1 MPDLVIRNGLI
12 VDGTGEAPFAGDLAI
27 DKGAIVAIGTVTD
40 RGVQEIDAAGHV
52 VAPGFI
58 DSHTHYDAQ
67 VLWDR
72 ALTISPWHGV
82 TTVVMGNCGFG
93 IAPTRPSHRQLILR
107 TLERV
112 EGMSLA
118 ALNEGI
124 GPTWPFES
132 FGEYLDTVS
141 SRGTAINVAA
151 YIGHTPLRL
160 YVMGEDAVRRAA
172 TPDEVRQMRDLVDE
186 AMRAGAVG
194 FSTSHSPHHVGYDGL
209 PVPSRFADV
218 LGEIDPLVAAV
229 AAHGGVV
236 QATGGPT
243 MFLDAFADLA
253 RRHDV
258 TITWTALMA
267 GLEGPGSH
275 LSLLE
280 RSATLR
286 AEGLRISP
294 QATCRPL
301 NFDFSFDEPTAFA
314 SLPMFA
320 EPLSTDRDGR
330 EKLYRDPAFR
340 ARFRAALAK
349 GVDHPFAEWFT
360 RTIISWAPSDRS
372 LEEQPLDAVAAQ
384 RGIDPVDLAL
394 DLSLANGLQARFR
407 LAMFNYDE
415 AEVAEIMADPNIIL
429 GLSDAG
435 AHASQLCDAC
445 FSTHLLAHWVRE
457 TGLLSL
463 ERGVQML
470 TSAIAD
476 VFGLD
481 RGRLAC
487 GMPADVV
494 IFDPETVAPT
504 GLRRVSD
511 LPGGADRLVSDAIGI
526 HTVICNGHIIRH
538 HNRDAPGA
546 AAAGTVL
553 RPKRHENDRKQLV

>member
-1 MPDLVIRNGLI
+1 MTADLVIRNGLI
-12 VDGTGEAPFAGDLAI
+12 VDGTGSDPVPGDLAI
-27 DKGAIVAIGTVTD
+27 SDGKIVALGQVDDT
-40 RGVQEIDAAGHV
+40 GKQEVDATGHA

-67 VLWDR
+67 ILWDR
-72 ALTISPWHGV
+72 GLTISPWHGV

-93 IAPTRPSHRQLILR
+93 VAPTRPDHRQLILR

-124 GPTWPFES
+124 GPAWPFES
-132 FGEYLDTVS
+132 FGEYLDAVAT
-141 SRGTAINVAA
+141 RGTAINVAA

-160 YVMGEDAVRRAA
+160 YVMGEDAVRRKA
-172 TPDEVRQMRDLVDE
+172 TPEEVAQMRDLVDE

-194 FSTSHSPHHVGYDGL
+194 FSTSHSPHHVGFDGL
-209 PVPSRFADV
+209 PVPSRLADV
-218 LGEIDPLVAAV
+218 ANEIDPWSPRRPRMAASCRRPVARPCSS
-229 AAHGGVV
+229 
-236 QATGGPT
+236 TNSPT
-243 MFLDAFADLA
+243 LA
-253 RRHDV
+253 RKHDV

-275 LSLLE
+275 RPLLA
-280 RSATLR
+280 RSAALR

-320 EPLSTDRDGR
+320 EPLRTDRAGR
-330 EKLYRDPAFR
+330 EKLYRDPEFR
-340 ARFRAALAK
+340 AAFKAALAK

-360 RTIISWAPSDRS
+360 RTVISWAPSDRG
-372 LEEQPLDAVAAQ
+372 LEEQPLDAAAAA
-384 RGIDPVDLAL
+384 RGVDPVDLAL
-394 DLSLANGLQARFR
+394 DLSLENDLQARFR
-407 LAMFNYDE
+407 LAMFNYD
-415 AEVAEIMADPNIIL
+415 ADEVAEIMADPNIIL

-463 ERGVQML
+463 ARGVQML
-470 TSAIAD
+470 TSDIAD

-481 RGRLAC
+481 RGRLAV
-487 GMPADVV
+487 GLPADVV
-494 IFDPETVAPT
+494 VFDPDTVAAT
-504 GLRRVSD
+504 GLRPGPRFTRRCRSSRRRCRGHSHRDLQRPNYSPARPRHRDPRTARHRVA
-511 LPGGADRLVSDAIGI
+511 PAGAIARY
-526 HTVICNGHIIRH
+526 
-538 HNRDAPGA
+538 GA
-546 AAAGTVL
+546 
-553 RPKRHENDRKQLV
+553 

>member
-1 MPDLVIRNGLI
+1 VTADLVIRNGLI
-12 VDGTGEAPFAGDLAI
+12 VDGTGSDPVPGDLAI
-27 DKGAIVAIGTVTD
+27 SDGKIVALGQVDDT
-40 RGVQEIDAAGHV
+40 GKQEVDATGHA

-67 VLWDR
+67 ILWDR
-72 ALTISPWHGV
+72 GLTISPWHGV

-93 IAPTRPSHRQLILR
+93 VAPTRPDHQQLILR

-124 GPTWPFES
+124 GPAWPFES
-132 FGEYLDTVS
+132 FGEYLDAVATC
-141 SRGTAINVAA
+141 GTAINVAA

-160 YVMGEDAVRRAA
+160 YVMGEDAVRRKA
-172 TPDEVRQMRDLVDE
+172 TPEEVAQMRDLVDE

-194 FSTSHSPHHVGYDGL
+194 FSTSHSPHHVGFDGL
-209 PVPSRFADV
+209 PVPSRLADV
-218 LGEIDPLVAAV
+218 ADEIDPLVAAA
-229 AAHGGVV
+229 AAHGGVM

-243 MFLDAFADLA
+243 MFLDEFAALA
-253 RRHDV
+253 RKHDV

-275 LSLLE
+275 RPLLA
-280 RSATLR
+280 RSAALR

-320 EPLSTDRDGR
+320 EPLRTDRAGR
-330 EKLYRDPAFR
+330 EKLYRDPE
-340 ARFRAALAK
+340 FRAAFKASLAK
-349 GVDHPFAEWFT
+349 GVEHPFAEWFT
-360 RTIISWAPSDRS
+360 RTVISWAPSDRG
-372 LEEQPLDAVAAQ
+372 LEEQPLDAAAAA
-384 RGIDPVDLAL
+384 RGVDPVDLAL
-394 DLSLANGLQARFR
+394 DLSLENDLEARFR
-407 LAMFNYDE
+407 LAMFNYD
-415 AEVAEIMADPNIIL
+415 ADEVAEIMADPNIIL

-463 ERGVQML
+463 ARGVQML

-481 RGRLAC
+481 RGRLAV
-487 GMPADVV
+487 GLPADVV
-494 IFDPETVAPT
+494 VFDPDTVAAT
-504 GLRRVSD
+504 GLRRIHD
-511 LPGGADRLVSDAIGI
+511 LPGGADRLVADAVGI
-526 HTVICNGHIIRH
+526 HTVICNGQIIRQH
-538 HNRDAPGA
+538 DQDIAQTDLP
-546 AAAGTVL
+546 GTVL
-553 RPKRHENDRKQLV
+553 RPRAR

>member
-1 MPDLVIRNGLI
+1 VTADLVIRNGLI
-12 VDGTGEAPFAGDLAI
+12 VDGTGSDPVPGDLAI
-27 DKGAIVAIGTVTD
+27 SDGKIVALGQVDDT
-40 RGVQEIDAAGHV
+40 GKQEVDATGHA

-67 VLWDR
+67 ILWDR
-72 ALTISPWHGV
+72 GLTISPWHGV

-93 IAPTRPSHRQLILR
+93 VAPTRPDHQQLILR

-124 GPTWPFES
+124 GPAWPFES
-132 FGEYLDTVS
+132 FGEYLDAVAT
-141 SRGTAINVAA
+141 RGTAINVAA

-160 YVMGEDAVRRAA
+160 YVMGEDAVRRKA
-172 TPDEVRQMRDLVDE
+172 TPEEVAQMRDLVDE

-194 FSTSHSPHHVGYDGL
+194 FSTSHSPHHVGFDGL
-209 PVPSRFADV
+209 PVPSRLADV
-218 LGEIDPLVAAV
+218 ADEIDPLVAAA
-229 AAHGGVV
+229 AAHGGVM

-243 MFLDAFADLA
+243 MFLDEFAALA
-253 RRHDV
+253 RKHDV

-275 LSLLE
+275 RPLLA
-280 RSATLR
+280 RSAALR

-320 EPLSTDRDGR
+320 EPLRTDRAGR
-330 EKLYRDPAFR
+330 EKLYRDPE
-340 ARFRAALAK
+340 FRAAFKASLAK
-349 GVDHPFAEWFT
+349 GVEHPFAEWFT
-360 RTIISWAPSDRS
+360 RTVISWAPSDRG
-372 LEEQPLDAVAAQ
+372 LEEQPLDAAAAA
-384 RGIDPVDLAL
+384 RGVDPVDLAL
-394 DLSLANGLQARFR
+394 DLSLENDLEARFR
-407 LAMFNYDE
+407 LAMFNYD
-415 AEVAEIMADPNIIL
+415 ADEVAEIMADPNIIL

-463 ERGVQML
+463 ARGVQML

-481 RGRLAC
+481 RGRLAV
-487 GMPADVV
+487 GLPADVV
-494 IFDPETVAPT
+494 VFDPDTVAAT
-504 GLRRVSD
+504 GLRRIHD
-511 LPGGADRLVSDAIGI
+511 LPGGADRLVADAVGI
-526 HTVICNGHIIRH
+526 HTVICNGQIIRQH
-538 HNRDAPGA
+538 DQDIAQTDLP
-546 AAAGTVL
+546 GTVL
-553 RPKRHENDRKQLV
+553 RPRAR

>member
-1 MPDLVIRNGLI
+1 MTPDLVIRNGLI
-12 VDGTGEAPFAGDLAI
+12 VDGTSSDPVPGDLAI
-27 DKGAIVAIGTVTD
+27 RDGKIVALGQVGDT
-40 RGVQEIDAAGHV
+40 GKQEIDAAGHA

-67 VLWDR
+67 ILWDR
-72 ALTISPWHGV
+72 GLTISPWHGV

-93 IAPTRPSHRQLILR
+93 VAPTRPDHRQLILR

-124 GPTWPFES
+124 GAEWPFES
-132 FGEYLDTVS
+132 FGEYLDAVAT
-141 SRGTAINVAA
+141 RGTAINVAA

-160 YVMGEDAVRRAA
+160 YVMGEDAVRRSA
-172 TPDEVRQMRDLVDE
+172 TPDEVAQMRDLVDE

-194 FSTSHSPHHVGYDGL
+194 FSTSHSPHHVGFDGL
-209 PVPSRFADV
+209 PVPSRLADV
-218 LGEIDPLVAAV
+218 ANEIDPLVAAA
-229 AAHGGVV
+229 AAHGGVM

-243 MFLDAFADLA
+243 MFLDEFADLA
-253 RRHDV
+253 RKHDV

-275 LSLLE
+275 RPLLA
-280 RSATLR
+280 RSADLR

-320 EPLSTDRDGR
+320 EPLRTDRAGR
-330 EKLYRDPAFR
+330 EKLYRDPEFR
-340 ARFRAALAK
+340 AAFKAALAK
-349 GVDHPFAEWFT
+349 GVDHPFAEWVT
-360 RTIISWAPSDRS
+360 RTVISWAPSDRA
-372 LEEQPLDAVAAQ
+372 LEEQPLDAAAAA
-384 RGIDPVDLAL
+384 RGVDPVDLAL
-394 DLSLANGLQARFR
+394 DLSLANDLQARFR
-407 LAMFNYDE
+407 LAMFNYDA

-463 ERGVQML
+463 ARGVQML
-470 TSAIAD
+470 TGDIAD

-481 RGRLAC
+481 RGRLAV
-487 GMPADVV
+487 GLPADVV
-494 IFDPETVAPT
+494 VFDPDTVAAT
-504 GLRRVSD
+504 GLRRVND
-511 LPGGADRLVSDAIGI
+511 LPGGADRLVADAVGI
-526 HTVICNGHIIRH
+526 HTVICNGRIIRQH
-538 HNRDAPGA
+538 DQDIATPELP
-546 AAAGTVL
+546 GTVL
-553 RPKRHENDRKQLV
+553 RPRAW

>member
-1 MPDLVIRNGLI
+1 MTADLVIRNGLI
-12 VDGTGEAPFAGDLAI
+12 VDGTGSDPVPGDLAI
-27 DKGAIVAIGTVTD
+27 SDGKIVALGQVDDT
-40 RGVQEIDAAGHV
+40 GKQEVDATGHA

-67 VLWDR
+67 ILWDR
-72 ALTISPWHGV
+72 GLTISPWHGV

-93 IAPTRPSHRQLILR
+93 VAPTRPDHQQLILR

-124 GPTWPFES
+124 GPAWPFES
-132 FGEYLDTVS
+132 FGEYLDAVAT
-141 SRGTAINVAA
+141 RGTAINVAA

-160 YVMGEDAVRRAA
+160 YVMGEDAVRRKA
-172 TPDEVRQMRDLVDE
+172 TPEEVAQMRDLVDE

-194 FSTSHSPHHVGYDGL
+194 FSTSHSPHHVGFDGL
-209 PVPSRFADV
+209 PVPSRLADV
-218 LGEIDPLVAAV
+218 ADEIDPLVAAA
-229 AAHGGVV
+229 AAHGGVM

-243 MFLDAFADLA
+243 MFLDEFAALA
-253 RRHDV
+253 RKHDV

-275 LSLLE
+275 RPLLA
-280 RSATLR
+280 RSAALR

-320 EPLSTDRDGR
+320 EPLRTDRAGR
-330 EKLYRDPAFR
+330 EKLYRDPE
-340 ARFRAALAK
+340 FRAAFKASLAK
-349 GVDHPFAEWFT
+349 GVEHPFAEWFT
-360 RTIISWAPSDRS
+360 RTVISWAPSDRG
-372 LEEQPLDAVAAQ
+372 LEEQPLDAAAAA
-384 RGIDPVDLAL
+384 RGVDPVDLAL
-394 DLSLANGLQARFR
+394 DLSLENDLEARFR
-407 LAMFNYDE
+407 LAMFNYD
-415 AEVAEIMADPNIIL
+415 ADEVAEIMADPNIIL

-463 ERGVQML
+463 ARGVQML

-481 RGRLAC
+481 RGRLAV
-487 GMPADVV
+487 GLPADVV
-494 IFDPETVAPT
+494 VFDPDTVAAT
-504 GLRRVSD
+504 GLRRIHD
-511 LPGGADRLVSDAIGI
+511 LPGGVDRLVADAVGI
-526 HTVICNGHIIRH
+526 HTVICNGQIIRQH
-538 HNRDAPGA
+538 DQDIAQTDLP
-546 AAAGTVL
+546 GTVL
-553 RPKRHENDRKQLV
+553 RPRAR